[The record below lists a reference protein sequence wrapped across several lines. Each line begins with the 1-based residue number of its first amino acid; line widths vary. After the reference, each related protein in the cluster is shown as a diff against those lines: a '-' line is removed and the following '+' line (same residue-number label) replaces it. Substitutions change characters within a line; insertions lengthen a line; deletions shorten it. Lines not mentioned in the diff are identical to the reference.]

1 MSLEFNRR
9 SLLNKFRNTPKSA
22 TMARFRINEK
32 NKVILNKTKPAE
44 RTIPEIF
51 NKTFPEKIILIRKIM
66 INTKLQLNKST
77 LILVLKEN
85 CDLKNI
91 RIKKVLPKTQFKC
104 CNCCQG
110 LKVLFG

>member
-1 MSLEFNRR
+1 
-9 SLLNKFRNTPKSA
+9 
-22 TMARFRINEK
+22 
-32 NKVILNKTKPAE
+32 
-44 RTIPEIF
+44 
-51 NKTFPEKIILIRKIM
+51 M

-91 RIKKVLPKTQFKC
+91 SIKKVLSKTQFKC